1 MNAGK
6 NRKRDLELLS
16 EVYSEGMA
24 KYYDAQA
31 TGNYDSSGNPLDNV
45 GGHETHSDYAGE
57 AEDQNPVENYEG
69 EEESQQT
76 RSARQLEDEGYTGGR
91 ADNKGNLIFRKS
103 GGKMYADHASVDTD
117 GQINGQPAQEFFR
130 QTGVED
136 AEDFGSPNS
145 NRSGWGSGAFT
156 HPGGDEATDEDEHQ
170 SIRGL
175 AKQMA
180 HEDEGGILDVGDCE
194 AEPGKIDVVVNPASA
209 FGIRDILKNIFG
221 KEGEE
226 GQEED
231 AAAAMRADEREN
243 RKNLNLQDV
252 LAKKSGFNPDEN
264 QEEFPWP
271 KEVDDDEDFD
281 DFEGDDDTNEADQ
294 REFKKIDPEQWA
306 KAKKAGWS
314 GGASENEEYDED
326 EVDREGRYKKR
337 WGKNLDDEKDRKG
350 SSNAGEY
357 THVDKGEFC
366 GPSGGAADGTYPV
379 NTRKRA
385 EAAKRL
391 AHNAPNPSGI
401 KKCAD
406 RALAKDSYYSSK
418 GDRAMTQLM
427 ESYEQVLQ
435 NELL

>member
-57 AEDQNPVENYEG
+57 AEDQNPLLNPAGESEETYEG
-69 EEESQQT
+69 EEESQQ
-76 RSARQLEDEGYTGGR
+76 RKSARQLEDEGYTGGR

-103 GGKMYADHASVDTD
+103 TGKMYADHASVDTD
-117 GQINGQPAQEFFR
+117 GQINGMPSQEFFR
-130 QTGVED
+130 GTGVED

-170 SIRGL
+170 GIRMM

-180 HEDEGGILDVGDCE
+180 HEDESGILDIGGDDCE
-194 AEPGKIDVVVNPASA
+194 QEPGRIDVVLNPASA
-209 FGIRDILKNIFG
+209 FGVRDILKNIFG
-221 KEGEE
+221 K
-226 GQEED
+226 
-231 AAAAMRADEREN
+231 
-243 RKNLNLQDV
+243 
-252 LAKKSGFNPDEN
+252 DEN
-264 QEEFPWP
+264 QEDLPWP
-271 KEVDDDEDFD
+271 IEVDDDEDFD
-281 DFEGDDDTNEADQ
+281 DFEGTPDTDKAD
-294 REFKKIDPEQWA
+294 EKHFKAINPEQWA

-326 EVDREGRYKKR
+326 EVDREGRYKER
-337 WGKNLDDEKDRKG
+337 WGKDLDDEKDRKG

-391 AHNAPNPSGI
+391 AHNAPNPKGI

-418 GDRAMTQLM
+418 GDRTMTQLM